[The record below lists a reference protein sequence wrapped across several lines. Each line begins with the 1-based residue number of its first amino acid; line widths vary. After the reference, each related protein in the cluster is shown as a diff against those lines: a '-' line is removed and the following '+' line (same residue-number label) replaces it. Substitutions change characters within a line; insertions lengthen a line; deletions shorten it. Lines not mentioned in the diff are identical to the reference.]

1 MVGLFILYWFHLP
14 DTQWNKG
21 MGNVVSMYA
30 VLYIEVSSFQG
41 VLIRGAPAVLLIEV
55 SSFQG
60 VLIRGFPA
68 VLFIKVS
75 SFQGVLIRG
84 VPAVLFIKVSSES

>member
-1 MVGLFILYWFHLP
+1 MAGLFILCWFHLP

-41 VLIRGAPAVLLIEV
+41 VLII
-55 SSFQG
+55 
-60 VLIRGFPA
+60 
-68 VLFIKVS
+68 
-75 SFQGVLIRG
+75 G
-84 VPAVLFIKVSSES
+84 VPAFLFVEVSSES